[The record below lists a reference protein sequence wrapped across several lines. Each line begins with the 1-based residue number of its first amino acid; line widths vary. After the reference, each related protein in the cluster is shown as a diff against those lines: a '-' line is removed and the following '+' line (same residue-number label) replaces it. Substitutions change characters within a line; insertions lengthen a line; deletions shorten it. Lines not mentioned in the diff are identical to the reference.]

1 MRCVTDANVW
11 IDLDH
16 GGLLGRAFELG
27 DELVIPDLI
36 FYEELFTP
44 DTALLLELGLQV
56 GGLSGAQLA
65 TLSDTLADRYP
76 RASRRDLSSLI
87 LARDEGSVLVTG
99 DKALR
104 AAARAE
110 GVEVHG
116 VLWVL
121 DRLVAE
127 AGVRPAEAARSLR
140 LIMRGG
146 ARLPE
151 QEVNKRLRAWD
162 DERDSGGG

>member
-27 DELVIPDLI
+27 DELAVPDLVLRD
-36 FYEELFTP
+36 ELLTV
-44 DTALLLELGLQV
+44 DGGLLVRLGLRV
-56 GGLSGAQLA
+56 AGLSGDQLVA
-65 TLSDTLADRYP
+65 VSGLSRLYP
-76 RASRRDLSSLI
+76 RPSVRDLASLV
-87 LARDEGSVLVTG
+87 LARDSGGVLLTG
-99 DKALR
+99 DGALR
-104 AAARAE
+104 SAAAAE

-127 AGVRPAEAARSLR
+127 AGLSPGEAARSLQ
-140 LIMRGG
+140 LIVRGG
-146 ARLPE
+146 AWLPRREVARRLSE
-151 QEVNKRLRAWD
+151 WSV
-162 DERDSGGG
+162 